1 MALFK
6 SLSGIS
12 GMWSQDMAIDLGTA
26 NTLVV
31 LKSKGVVLNEPSVVA
46 VITDGGKKSVLA
58 VGDEA
63 KTMLGRTPG
72 NIAAIRPLKDGVI
85 ADFVVTE
92 EMIKH
97 FIKKVHKKTA
107 FANPRILICVPTGS
121 TPVER
126 KAIQDSAL
134 AAGARKVQLIEEPI
148 AAAIGAGL
156 PISEATGS
164 MVVDIG
170 GGTTEIAVISMGD
183 IVNANSVR
191 VGGEDMTEILIE
203 WLRREHQILV
213 DTGIAENIKHAVG
226 SAYQYDK
233 EPQVTVTGRD
243 IVRGIPKQVLL
254 EASDVRNALQP
265 IVNDIIEA
273 VRISLSQTPPALVSD
288 IDKDGAWLTGG
299 GSLLKQMD
307 KKIAEELGIPVN
319 ITDDPLSSVVIGS
332 GICLERFQDYK
343 SVLKLSPKPN

>member
-1 MALFK
+1 MNKK
-6 SLSGIS
+6 SLSSIINWIS
-12 GMWSQDMAIDLGTA
+12 GDIAIDLGTA
-26 NTLVV
+26 NTLIW
-31 LKSKGVVLNEPSVVA
+31 LKGKGVVINEPSIVA
-46 VITDGGKKSVLA
+46 RTIHDDNIVA

-63 KTMLGRTPG
+63 KAMLGRTHRDLET
-72 NIAAIRPLKDGVI
+72 IRPLQDGVI
-85 ADFVVTE
+85 ADFKMTDG
-92 EMIKH
+92 MLQG
-97 FIKKVHKKTA
+97 FINKINFSRMA
-107 FANPRILICVPTGS
+107 RPRMVICVPSGVTE
-121 TPVER
+121 VER
-126 KAIQDSAL
+126 RAVKDSGERAN
-134 AAGARKVQLIEEPI
+134 AREVYLIEEPV
-148 AAAIGAGL
+148 AAAIGIGL
-156 PISEATGS
+156 DISQPIGNII
-164 MVVDIG
+164 VDIG

-265 IVNDIIEA
+265 VVNDIIEA
-273 VRISLSQTPPALVSD
+273 IRISLSQTPPALVSD

-307 KKIAEELGIPVN
+307 KKIAEELGIPIN
-319 ITDDPLSSVVIGS
+319 NTDDPLSSVVIGS

-343 SVLKLSPKPN
+343 SILKLSPKPN